1 MVNAKDLQSQSVQE
15 LHESLSSK
23 REELRLLRF
32 SVSGN
37 QLKDVRSIR
46 EVRTDIARI
55 LGAISAKKTDNV
67 KK

>member
-23 REELRLLRF
+23 REELRTLRF

-55 LGAISAKKTDNV
+55 LGAISAKNTDNV

>member
-23 REELRLLRF
+23 REELRTLRF

-46 EVRTDIARI
+46 EVRSDIARI
-55 LGAISAKKTDNV
+55 LGAISAKKTDSV

>member
-23 REELRLLRF
+23 REELRTLRF

>member
-15 LHESLSSK
+15 LHETLSSK
-23 REELRLLRF
+23 REELRTLRF

-46 EVRTDIARI
+46 EVRSDIARI
-55 LGAISAKKTDNV
+55 LGAISVKNTDNV

>member
-46 EVRTDIARI
+46 EVRSDIARI
-55 LGAISAKKTDNV
+55 LGAINTKKTDNV